1 MLVYNIPYWYTIG
14 IHQYWYTIYQYW
26 YTILVAVPF
35 GTAYLVVAKQEI
47 NLCLKKKNL
56 EIQTC
61 KFSTLP
67 FDLRS
72 TEKVASLYPIL

>member
-47 NLCLKKKNL
+47 NLCLKKK
-56 EIQTC
+56 
-61 KFSTLP
+61 KP
-67 FDLRS
+67 
-72 TEKVASLYPIL
+72 